1 MQARSETN
9 TQAVRAVLTA
19 DGIAVIDTN
28 SEPDDTPSP
37 FQGMDE
43 NENGACPI
51 EQQRIT
57 DTEIAKIAAISQD
70 LNLVLSSCPIT
81 DQGLSKLEG
90 KSNVRCLVLTKTG
103 ITDEGIKYLRG
114 MNLQTLDLSS
124 TKITDKG
131 LAALGE
137 LEFPRL
143 KEIALERTHVTN
155 DGLLH
160 LANFKNL
167 EWISIAG
174 TKVTK
179 EGIRHLKAKLPEATV
194 LD

>member
-1 MQARSETN
+1 
-9 TQAVRAVLTA
+9 
-19 DGIAVIDTN
+19 
-28 SEPDDTPSP
+28 
-37 FQGMDE
+37 
-43 NENGACPI
+43 
-51 EQQRIT
+51 
-57 DTEIAKIAAISQD
+57 
-70 LNLVLSSCPIT
+70 
-81 DQGLSKLEG
+81 
-90 KSNVRCLVLTKTG
+90 
-103 ITDEGIKYLRG
+103 

-124 TKITDKG
+124 TKITDEG
-131 LAALGE
+131 LATLGE

-143 KEIALERTHVTN
+143 KEIALERTNVTN
-155 DGLLH
+155 DGLMH